1 MSLEVGLKGTAEVLV
16 DMSNTASTVGSGGL
30 PVFSTPSMVALM
42 ETAAAGVVAP
52 LLDEGRSTVGTRL
65 DITHDAPTPVGMK
78 VRAEATLEEIDGK
91 RLVFRVEAF
100 DDDGRIGGGTHE
112 RYIISAARFMEKTAA
127 KLKKE

>member
-1 MSLEVGLKGTAEVLV
+1 MSIEVGIKGTAEVLV

-52 LLDEGRSTVGTRL
+52 LLEEGRSTVGTRL
-65 DITHDAPTPVGMK
+65 DITHDAPTPIGMK
-78 VRAEATLEEIDGK
+78 VRAEATLTEIDGK

-100 DDDGRIGGGTHE
+100 DDDGTIGGGVHE

>member
-1 MSLEVGLKGTAEVLV
+1 MIEVGIKGVAETRV

-52 LLDEGRSTVGTRL
+52 LLEEGRSTVGTRL
-65 DITHDAPTPVGMK
+65 DITHDAPTPIGMT
-78 VRAEATLEEIDGK
+78 VRAEATLTEIDGK

-100 DDDGRIGGGTHE
+100 DEDGKIGGGVHE
-112 RYIISAARFMEKTAA
+112 RYIISTARFMEKTAA